1 LTRKYDFWYAPTMA
15 GRKLPTLTVT
25 IEENQGTALRT
36 LRLTEG
42 ISASFAVREG
52 LRMWLDA
59 KGYSEK
65 AGRKRAA
72 TRKRP

>member
-1 LTRKYDFWYAPTMA
+1 MA
-15 GRKLPTLTVT
+15 EREKPTLTVT
-25 IEENQGTALRT
+25 VEADQLARLQALRQ
-36 LRLTEG
+36 TEG

-59 KGYSEK
+59 KGYGEK